1 MTNMIISLLIGG
13 AIARTKA
20 ARSEGGPQSTRVDR
34 HDAAAMSRARADE
47 RRLLSRSYFRAILNR
62 DGRLVVPAAA
72 RRGGVEIVSPCAM
85 S

>member
-34 HDAAAMSRARADE
+34 HDAAAMSRARWGDREGHTAN
-47 RRLLSRSYFRAILNR
+47 FVKNAANR
-62 DGRLVVPAAA
+62 AA
-72 RRGGVEIVSPCAM
+72 RGRVGVAWDMQACCY
-85 S
+85 